1 MNSDQILDAYD
12 KANTIKDLAEKA
24 QTANEI
30 KKDLEKGPPQ
40 TPEEAGETIGRL
52 LLMNPG
58 LSGLDEDVAKDWGT
72 NAARNVDPR
81 NRVDRVIE
89 EALSGSEGKYHYVD
103 PLVLDLDGNGIDTIG
118 LEGGVQFELNTSDL
132 KVKTGWVSAND
143 GLLVWD
149 RNNDGNINDASELF
163 GNHVVMNDG

>member
-58 LSGLDEDVAKDWGT
+58 VNGGAKLSHFT
-72 NAARNVDPR
+72 
-81 NRVDRVIE
+81 
-89 EALSGSEGKYHYVD
+89 ALF
-103 PLVLDLDGNGIDTIG
+103 I
-118 LEGGVQFELNTSDL
+118 
-132 KVKTGWVSAND
+132 
-143 GLLVWD
+143 
-149 RNNDGNINDASELF
+149 
-163 GNHVVMNDG
+163 